1 MKKIVA
7 LFSGEGTNLANL
19 IEKIHTKHALITC
32 AITNNPNAG
41 GIAKARNAGIP
52 VEILDHRA
60 YDSREAYD
68 TALVEAIGQYTPD
81 LVVLCGFMRILTP
94 VFTTNIR
101 AINLHPSL
109 LPAFKGS
116 RAIERC
122 FESDEPLGGVSVHW
136 VSDELDGGA
145 IILQKSFT
153 KNSSDTLEEFSAKI
167 HEIEYEIL
175 PQGIISILKNGLTA
189 EVN

>member
-19 IEKIHTKHALITC
+19 IEKIHHKHGLITG

-41 GIAKARNAGIP
+41 GIAKAKLANIP
-52 VEILDHRA
+52 VEVCDHKEYATRED
-60 YDSREAYD
+60 YDK
-68 TALVEAIGQYTPD
+68 ALVEMIQEYDPD

-94 VFTTNIR
+94 TFTSQVK

-109 LPAFKGS
+109 LPAFKGA
-116 RAIERC
+116 RAIERS
-122 FESDEPLGGVSVHW
+122 FESDENVCGVSVHW

-153 KNSSDTLEEFSAKI
+153 KNANDTLEDFSAKI
-167 HEIEYEIL
+167 RKIEHEIL
-175 PQGIISILKNGLTA
+175 PLSVIEVLKD
-189 EVN
+189 

>member
-19 IEKIHTKHALITC
+19 IEKIHLKHAIIVC

-41 GIAKARNAGIP
+41 GIAKARSGRIP
-52 VEILDHRA
+52 VEVCDHTL
-60 YDSREAYD
+60 YNSREDYD
-68 TALVEAIGQYTPD
+68 RALVEMIRKYNPD

-94 VFTTNIR
+94 VFTAQIR
-101 AINLHPSL
+101 SINLHPSL

-116 RAIERC
+116 RAIERS
-122 FESDEPLGGVSVHW
+122 FEGNETLCGVSVHW
-136 VSDELDGGA
+136 VNNELDGGE

-153 KNSSDTLEEFSAKI
+153 KNSKDTLEDFSAKI
-167 HEIEYEIL
+167 RAIEHEIL
-175 PQGIISILKNGLTA
+175 PLSVIKILKDSQQN
-189 EVN
+189 

>member
-19 IEKIHTKHALITC
+19 IEKIHCKHGVITC

-41 GIAKARNAGIP
+41 GIAKAKTANIP
-52 VEILDHRA
+52 VEVCDHTLF
-60 YDSREAYD
+60 DSRESYD
-68 TALVEAIGQYTPD
+68 TALVEMIQEYDPD

-94 VFTTNIR
+94 IFTSQIK

-109 LPAFKGS
+109 LPAFKGA
-116 RAIERC
+116 RAIERS
-122 FESDEPLGGVSVHW
+122 FESVETICGVSVHW
-136 VSDELDGGA
+136 VSEELDGGD

-153 KNSSDTLEEFSAKI
+153 KKSNDTLEEFSAKI
-167 HEIEYEIL
+167 REIEHEIL
-175 PQGIISILKNGLTA
+175 PLSIIHLLT
-189 EVN
+189 